1 MTKMA
6 TPKPEGRP
14 VVDRQDSPMRSLSTG
29 MSPLADHWVLL
40 LTLGVVTVGLGIV
53 LSIWPG
59 PTLRLLAVLVS
70 LQLLVTGLVSI
81 VGAVAS
87 QTADRGARTITG
99 IAGIVGVLVGLVLL
113 RAPQQT
119 VVVVGLLVGLWWVFK
134 GLVDVVRAL
143 SPGGAV
149 AVRPRGWAVA
159 IGLFTAAAGTFVVLN
174 PEVSFTLL
182 LVVVQV
188 WLFGYGFL
196 TILAAVTLRAA
207 EPRADTAR

>member
-1 MTKMA
+1 MT

-14 VVDRQDSPMRSLSTG
+14 VVDRQDSRTRGLPTG
-29 MSPLADHWVLL
+29 VSPLADHWMLL

-53 LSIWPG
+53 LSVWPG
-59 PTLRLLAVLVS
+59 PTLHLLAILVS

-99 IAGIVGVLVGLVLL
+99 ISGIVGVLVGLVLL

-119 VVVVGLLVGLWWVFK
+119 VVVVGLLVGLWWVFE

-143 SPGGAV
+143 SPGTV
-149 AVRPRGWAVA
+149 SVRSRGWRVA

-188 WLFGYGFL
+188 WLIGYGFL
-196 TILAAVTLRAA
+196 TILAAVNLRAA
-207 EPRADTAR
+207 EPRADSAP